1 MRTPW
6 LVLPTLLLVHSA
18 ARADGPFEGEW
29 RRGARAVT
37 VSVSTW
43 GADCGPRP
51 SGRTEPAGGPVTVTQ
66 DGDHLAFSHGRST
79 RSCWS
84 ENPAVRRVSN
94 SVSSGTWRIVCRTPP
109 DDSRQ
114 ETGTTTLRAANPD
127 TIELRD
133 VTEYDWTLNGSHCT
147 ATETTTQTF
156 TRIAGAA
163 PAETPPPPPPPT
175 PEPEPEPTC
184 TPGAPSRIALRPAS
198 SEIEPGGRV
207 CLNARV
213 VDAAGCPLRDVAPA
227 LLLRAPEGRAGELRG
242 TCFEASDGARGE
254 GEFTVLAS
262 AGELRA
268 EARIRVASVD
278 LSDLTAGRSDRSG
291 GGSAGEASAGEAAGV
306 AARNAAS
313 GGLPWWFAALAAG
326 VGLAAALGAALTLV
340 ARRRKRER
348 ELAEAAE
355 RAAQYAAA
363 AAASAASVPPP
374 SPTTQ
379 PPGSGSALICP
390 SCRRGYPPGV
400 ERCARDGSALVPY
413 ATFVQQQDRQL
424 LCPKCGTR
432 YPSTTRFCGKDG
444 STLDPA

>member
-1 MRTPW
+1 
-6 LVLPTLLLVHSA
+6 VLSTLLLVPSA
-18 ARADGPFEGEW
+18 VHADGPFEGEW
-29 RRGARAVT
+29 RRGARTVT
-37 VSVSTW
+37 VSVATW

-51 SGRTEPAGGPVTVTQ
+51 SGRTEPAAGPVTVTQ
-66 DGDHLAFSHGRST
+66 EGDHLSFSHGRST

-94 SVSSGTWRIVCRTPP
+94 SVSAGTWRIVCRTPP

-114 ETGTTTLRAANPD
+114 ETGTTTIRAASPD
-127 TIELRD
+127 TLELRD
-133 VTEYDWTLNGSHCT
+133 VTEYDWTLNESHCT

-156 TRIAGAA
+156 TRVAGAA
-163 PAETPPPPPPPT
+163 PVETPPPATT
-175 PEPEPEPTC
+175 PEPEPTPSC
-184 TPGAPSRIALRPAS
+184 TPGAAARIALRPAS
-198 SEIEPGGRV
+198 SEVEPGGRA
-207 CLNARV
+207 CLSARV
-213 VDAAGCPLRDVAPA
+213 VDAAGCPLRDVVPT

-242 TCFEASDGARGE
+242 TCFEAARGADAE

-268 EARIRVASVD
+268 EAGIRVASVD

-291 GGSAGEASAGEAAGV
+291 AGGGGGSASAGEAAGV
-306 AARNAAS
+306 AARNASS

-326 VGLAAALGAALTLV
+326 LGLALALGAALMLL

-348 ELAEAAE
+348 ALAEAAE

-363 AAASAASVPPP
+363 ASVPPP
-374 SPTTQ
+374 SPPSPATQ
-379 PPGSGSALICP
+379 PPAGGAALICP
-390 SCRRGYPPGV
+390 SCRRGYPPGAD
-400 ERCARDGSALVPY
+400 RCARDGSALVPY

-432 YPSTTRFCGKDG
+432 YPSATRFCGKDG